1 MADFKIDDT
10 VDITTVVCP
19 TTFVKAKVAL
29 EELDDG
35 QILSIKM
42 NDGEPVQNVPRSIKE
57 EGHKILKLI
66 DNEDGTYDLIVQKVG
81 RLMSVRANKDTFE
94 SEINE
99 AGKLVIADFYSD
111 SCVPCKRMS
120 PLLAETEEEDPEG
133 IKLVKLNINF
143 DGETAQKYNVTS
155 VPTLVFFKDG
165 AEKAR
170 LTGSCKESTA
180 FRNNKFYR
188 LRRNGYD
195 YNSSRQ

>member
-1 MADFKIDDT
+1 
-10 VDITTVVCP
+10 
-19 TTFVKAKVAL
+19 
-29 EELDDG
+29 
-35 QILSIKM
+35 
-42 NDGEPVQNVPRSIKE
+42 
-57 EGHKILKLI
+57 
-66 DNEDGTYDLIVQKVG
+66 
-81 RLMSVRANKDTFE
+81 MSVRANKDTFE

-120 PLLAETEEEDPEG
+120 PLLAETEEENPEG

-170 LTGSCKESTA
+170 LTGVLLATQNPKNA
-180 FRNNKFYR
+180 KIRNNTK
-188 LRRNGYD
+188 LA
-195 YNSSRQ
+195 

>member
-1 MADFKIDDT
+1 
-10 VDITTVVCP
+10 
-19 TTFVKAKVAL
+19 
-29 EELDDG
+29 
-35 QILSIKM
+35 
-42 NDGEPVQNVPRSIKE
+42 
-57 EGHKILKLI
+57 
-66 DNEDGTYDLIVQKVG
+66 
-81 RLMSVRANKDTFE
+81 MSVRANKDTFE

-120 PLLAETEEEDPEG
+120 PLLAEIEEEDTEG

-170 LTGSCKESTA
+170 LTGAVKKSQLSETI
-180 FRNNKFYR
+180 
-188 LRRNGYD
+188 
-195 YNSSRQ
+195 NSID

>member
-1 MADFKIDDT
+1 
-10 VDITTVVCP
+10 
-19 TTFVKAKVAL
+19 
-29 EELDDG
+29 
-35 QILSIKM
+35 
-42 NDGEPVQNVPRSIKE
+42 
-57 EGHKILKLI
+57 
-66 DNEDGTYDLIVQKVG
+66 
-81 RLMSVRANKDTFE
+81 MSVRANKDTFE

-170 LTGSCKESTA
+170 LTGAVKKA
-180 FRNNKFYR
+180 R
-188 LRRNGYD
+188 LAETI
-195 YNSSRQ
+195 NSIV

>member
-1 MADFKIDDT
+1 
-10 VDITTVVCP
+10 
-19 TTFVKAKVAL
+19 
-29 EELDDG
+29 
-35 QILSIKM
+35 
-42 NDGEPVQNVPRSIKE
+42 
-57 EGHKILKLI
+57 
-66 DNEDGTYDLIVQKVG
+66 
-81 RLMSVRANKDTFE
+81 MSVRANKDTFE

-170 LTGSCKESTA
+170 LTGAVKEAQLAETI
-180 FRNNKFYR
+180 
-188 LRRNGYD
+188 
-195 YNSSRQ
+195 NSID

>member
-1 MADFKIDDT
+1 
-10 VDITTVVCP
+10 
-19 TTFVKAKVAL
+19 
-29 EELDDG
+29 
-35 QILSIKM
+35 
-42 NDGEPVQNVPRSIKE
+42 
-57 EGHKILKLI
+57 
-66 DNEDGTYDLIVQKVG
+66 
-81 RLMSVRANKDTFE
+81 MSGRANKDTFE

-120 PLLAETEEEDPEG
+120 PLLAETEEENPES

-170 LTGSCKESTA
+170 LTGAVKKAQHAE
-180 FRNNKFYR
+180 KI
-188 LRRNGYD
+188 
-195 YNSSRQ
+195 NSID

>member
-1 MADFKIDDT
+1 
-10 VDITTVVCP
+10 
-19 TTFVKAKVAL
+19 
-29 EELDDG
+29 
-35 QILSIKM
+35 
-42 NDGEPVQNVPRSIKE
+42 
-57 EGHKILKLI
+57 
-66 DNEDGTYDLIVQKVG
+66 
-81 RLMSVRANKDTFE
+81 MSVRANKDTFE

-165 AEKAR
+165 AETAR
-170 LTGSCKESTA
+170 LTGAVKKALLAETI
-180 FRNNKFYR
+180 
-188 LRRNGYD
+188 
-195 YNSSRQ
+195 NSID

>member
-1 MADFKIDDT
+1 
-10 VDITTVVCP
+10 
-19 TTFVKAKVAL
+19 
-29 EELDDG
+29 
-35 QILSIKM
+35 
-42 NDGEPVQNVPRSIKE
+42 
-57 EGHKILKLI
+57 
-66 DNEDGTYDLIVQKVG
+66 
-81 RLMSVRANKDTFE
+81 MSVRANKDTFE

-120 PLLAETEEEDPEG
+120 PLLAETEEENPEG

-170 LTGSCKESTA
+170 LTGVVKEAQLAETI
-180 FRNNKFYR
+180 
-188 LRRNGYD
+188 
-195 YNSSRQ
+195 NSID

>member
-1 MADFKIDDT
+1 
-10 VDITTVVCP
+10 
-19 TTFVKAKVAL
+19 
-29 EELDDG
+29 
-35 QILSIKM
+35 
-42 NDGEPVQNVPRSIKE
+42 
-57 EGHKILKLI
+57 
-66 DNEDGTYDLIVQKVG
+66 
-81 RLMSVRANKDTFE
+81 MSVRANKDTFE

-170 LTGSCKESTA
+170 LMGAVKKAQLAETI
-180 FRNNKFYR
+180 
-188 LRRNGYD
+188 
-195 YNSSRQ
+195 NSID

>member
-1 MADFKIDDT
+1 
-10 VDITTVVCP
+10 
-19 TTFVKAKVAL
+19 
-29 EELDDG
+29 
-35 QILSIKM
+35 
-42 NDGEPVQNVPRSIKE
+42 
-57 EGHKILKLI
+57 
-66 DNEDGTYDLIVQKVG
+66 
-81 RLMSVRANKDTFE
+81 MSVRANKDTFE

-170 LTGSCKESTA
+170 LMGAVKKAQLSETI
-180 FRNNKFYR
+180 
-188 LRRNGYD
+188 
-195 YNSSRQ
+195 NSID